1 MEQGKGS
8 GSGTPVYV
16 DSGDENPDSYNKM
29 RYHASKMDLNLRILR
44 DQMVSI
50 VDDKRRVFFSFVLL
64 FFSFK
69 V

>member
-8 GSGTPVYV
+8 ETGTPVYM

-29 RYHASKMDLNLRILR
+29 KFHASKMDLNLRILR

-50 VDDKRRVFFSFVLL
+50 LL
-64 FFSFK
+64 SSIHGTHIYIPLMLI
-69 V
+69 